1 MSAVATLTIEKTPD
15 VCGGDARVGGTR
27 IPVWLLVAYRR
38 DGLTDR
44 QILEAYPDLT
54 LASLS
59 AAWWY
64 YAEHRDEVE
73 SDTRRQGEE

>member
-1 MSAVATLTIEKTPD
+1 MATLTIEKTPD
-15 VCGGDARVGGTR
+15 VCGGIARVGGTR

-44 QILEAYPDLT
+44 QLLEAYPDLT